1 LREQAEQEEK
11 MRDKEMLEQAL
22 AKERALQELEDK
34 ERQDRRNEVVELRK
48 YYQQQVSDRD
58 AYEKMIE

>member
-1 LREQAEQEEK
+1 